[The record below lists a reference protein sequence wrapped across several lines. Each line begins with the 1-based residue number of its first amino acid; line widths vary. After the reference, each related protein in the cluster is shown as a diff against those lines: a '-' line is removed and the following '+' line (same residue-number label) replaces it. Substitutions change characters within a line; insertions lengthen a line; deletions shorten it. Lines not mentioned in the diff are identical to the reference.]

1 MPEAEEGNRT
11 EDGKIVQVRSN
22 VACANKWCKCGQ
34 MARRQNVACADK
46 CCRCSRLLHVRRNVA
61 NHVDGEK
68 AMKERKFEALQK
80 KIMKIKS
87 AKEKG
92 NEKERV

>member
-1 MPEAEEGNRT
+1 MEKETCSVCGQELHMLT
-11 EDGKIVQVRSN
+11 N
-22 VACANKWCKCGQ
+22 VACSKI
-34 MARRQNVACADK
+34 
-46 CCRCSRLLHVRRNVA
+46 VA

-68 AMKERKFEALQK
+68 AMKERKFKSLRK

-87 AKEKG
+87 AKREV

>member
-1 MPEAEEGNRT
+1 M
-11 EDGKIVQVRSN
+11 
-22 VACANKWCKCGQ
+22 
-34 MARRQNVACADK
+34 
-46 CCRCSRLLHVRRNVA
+46 LHVRKSGA

-80 KIMKIKS
+80 KIMKIKN
-87 AKEKG
+87 AKREI

>member
-1 MPEAEEGNRT
+1 M
-11 EDGKIVQVRSN
+11 
-22 VACANKWCKCGQ
+22 
-34 MARRQNVACADK
+34 
-46 CCRCSRLLHVRRNVA
+46 LHVRKIVA
-61 NHVDGEK
+61 SHVDGEK

>member
-1 MPEAEEGNRT
+1 M
-11 EDGKIVQVRSN
+11 
-22 VACANKWCKCGQ
+22 
-34 MARRQNVACADK
+34 
-46 CCRCSRLLHVRRNVA
+46 LHVRKIVA

-92 NEKERV
+92 NERESV